1 MGGIVWE
8 YVSTIQGVLYGGG
21 GVSSQLWSVIWWRQA
36 IYEGALCIGGGKHY
50 TGKHYVWWEGKQYTG
65 GHYLG
70 GGTSTTLGHH
80 IGNGTLWRH
89 IQNEGW
95 ALYMEM
101 LYRETRT
108 TQGHYISG
116 AASTMLGLLYRR
128 GRKYGGTFYRSSEHC
143 MRGLRS
149 SSPTPLTLTIHI
161 PQCHIPTALGHLQGQ
176 VTPPLPGQLCH
187 CLTSLSENKLFLT
200 PNLNLPTSPT

>member
-1 MGGIVWE
+1 
-8 YVSTIQGVLYGGG
+8 
-21 GVSSQLWSVIWWRQA
+21 
-36 IYEGALCIGGGKHY
+36 
-50 TGKHYVWWEGKQYTG
+50 
-65 GHYLG
+65 
-70 GGTSTTLGHH
+70 
-80 IGNGTLWRH
+80 
-89 IQNEGW
+89 
-95 ALYMEM
+95 MEM

-187 CLTSLSENKLFLT
+187 CLTSLSEEKFFLIS
-200 PNLNLPTSPT
+200 NWNLPWSNLRSFPLILSLLPGRRHQPLRHHRLLSGSCREWSDLP